1 MINRVLLLRSIPQLT
16 TFCLYLV
23 FYTINYN
30 LLFKKEICD
39 LLGDGAKPLLKDTE
53 KLPFVEATL
62 TEILRVAPT
71 APGSLPH
78 YAVTDTEIC
87 GYKVPKGTTVITT
100 LFCKIRIWSFQ
111 LPLV

>member
-1 MINRVLLLRSIPQLT
+1 MCLFLLYP
-16 TFCLYLV
+16 
-23 FYTINYN
+23 INYN
-30 LLFKKEICD
+30 LIFKKEICD
-39 LLGDGAKPLLKDTE
+39 LLGDGGKPLLKDRE
-53 KLPFVEATL
+53 KLPYVEATI

-100 LFCKIRIWSFQ
+100 LFCKICIWSFTHILAGLYIQ
-111 LPLV
+111 CEN